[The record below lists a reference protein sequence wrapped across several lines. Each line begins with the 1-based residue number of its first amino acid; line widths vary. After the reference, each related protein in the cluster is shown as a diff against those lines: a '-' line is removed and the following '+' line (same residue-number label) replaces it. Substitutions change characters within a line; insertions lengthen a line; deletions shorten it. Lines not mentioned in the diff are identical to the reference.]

1 MDLTSNQRKCIV
13 EKWKENEFVN
23 DDEVENGIEDLLN
36 HIYMCSE
43 EPYSFSGYP
52 FGQYL
57 RVYVEGQESFVI
69 FKDYTDS
76 LLLLLKEKFG
86 IRLKK
91 IKV

>member
-1 MDLTSNQRKCIV
+1 
-13 EKWKENEFVN
+13 
-23 DDEVENGIEDLLN
+23 
-36 HIYMCSE
+36 MCSE

-86 IRLKK
+86 IGLKK
-91 IKV
+91 SKFKPFVNLYKYNELLPIGDQKDYIVVKRLRFRDFKKDNG